1 MNQRLYRSPDDRILA
16 GVAGGMAETY
26 DLDPALV
33 RVGWA
38 LLILASGGIFLI
50 PYIIMALAVPL
61 RPSNVPPPWASP
73 GTSATPPGTA
83 GSAASDTPSTAPPTP
98 AAGPSDYAPW
108 HYQRYQRRHRSETSG
123 ALLVGIILI
132 GAGAFFL
139 LREYVPSIDTNLLW
153 PLLAIGLGV
162 LFIVAALGRP
172 GGAR

>member
-1 MNQRLYRSPDDRILA
+1 MNQRLYRSSDDRILA

-38 LLILASGGIFLI
+38 LLILVSGGVFLVL
-50 PYIIMALAVPL
+50 YIIMALAVPL
-61 RPSNVPPPWASP
+61 RPANMPLPWDNPAP
-73 GTSATPPGTA
+73 SATPPGTA
-83 GSAASDTPSTAPPTP
+83 SGGGSDAAATPPPASP
-98 AAGPSDYAPW
+98 PDYAPW
-108 HYQRYQRRHRSETSG
+108 RYQRYQRRHRSDASG

-153 PLLAIGLGV
+153 PLLAIGLGL
-162 LFIVAALGRP
+162 LFIVAAFGRP
-172 GGAR
+172 GARR